1 VSLARRPGRTDISQD
16 AFAVAPH
23 SALAFGV
30 TFGAFQ
36 WSLTVLPVAAKY
48 AMMSVPAFIMLESG
62 FTAVQFAV
70 VAPLIA
76 LASRESA

>member
-1 VSLARRPGRTDISQD
+1 
-16 AFAVAPH
+16 
-23 SALAFGV
+23 
-30 TFGAFQ
+30 
-36 WSLTVLPVAAKY
+36 
-48 AMMSVPAFIMLESG
+48 MMSVPAFIMLESG